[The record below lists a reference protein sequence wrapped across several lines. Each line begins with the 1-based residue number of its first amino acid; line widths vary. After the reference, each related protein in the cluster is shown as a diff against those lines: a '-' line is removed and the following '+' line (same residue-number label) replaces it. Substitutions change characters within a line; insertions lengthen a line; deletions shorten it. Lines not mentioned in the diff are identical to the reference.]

1 MRDMQAARGASLTE
15 SPAGAPEGTAIDAPQ
30 RPRRT
35 FLLALTALAVL
46 IADVVTK
53 VLVVSNLQD
62 GPPVKLFGGLLY
74 LVHTRNTGA
83 AFSLASGFTVV
94 LTAVAIGVVIFI
106 ARVARRLYSAGWAV
120 SLGLVMG
127 GASGNLADRLFREPG
142 PMRGGVVD
150 FLSLLDPVS
159 PPWPVFNLAD
169 SALVVGVCLAVLLE
183 LRGHRIDGRRVTSA
197 DRD

>member
-1 MRDMQAARGASLTE
+1 MVSK
-15 SPAGAPEGTAIDAPQ
+15 
-30 RPRRT
+30 
-35 FLLALTALAVL
+35 
-46 IADVVTK
+46 VV
-53 VLVVSNLQD
+53 VVHTLQD
-62 GPPVKLFGGLLY
+62 GPPVKLLGGFLY
-74 LVHTRNTGA
+74 LIHTRNTGA

-94 LTAVAIGVVIFI
+94 LTAIAIGVVIFI
-106 ARVARRLYSAGWAV
+106 ARMSRRLYSTGWAV
-120 SLGLVMG
+120 ALGLVMG

-183 LRGHRIDGRRVTSA
+183 LRGYRIDGRRVKSS
-197 DRD
+197 DDG